1 MGAKKRNRRPS
12 PDHSSLKAGKQMRM
26 DNFLE
31 EREEEETGVEVD
43 LLMDLNA
50 SSQDAGQLLSNN
62 RYALLQGNS
71 PAQDN
76 EADQQPFSRSPR
88 IQLTTNQPLKK
99 VNYENIILKQT
110 SLISETLL
118 SLYAKIDEIN
128 IKVNRLKETVQSLA
142 WQLQT
147 MQPQRE
153 CSCPGLIEPTAASP
167 LKVTNPEKAN
177 APQSSTF
184 QSKNSRTLQTNQLA
198 FLIGRHRVNYG
209 RFKGGH
215 QKEDVLAEQP
225 EAFQVDYELDPP
237 VLFSINPD
245 DNRGLLGGFKSL
257 AEELMDATEQ
267 PMNQQPLNQHLV
279 LVSQP
284 APENPSPRSIGK
296 VKNGCVL
303 DKQIFEEIEM
313 IAPTAGEAILEVTSP
328 EDYRDSN
335 IK

>member
-1 MGAKKRNRRPS
+1 MNGEDGEVLTTAVDGTMTEQGTMTAPVVNAESK
-12 PDHSSLKAGKQMRM
+12 
-26 DNFLE
+26 
-31 EREEEETGVEVD
+31 GVESWVQTLDFWAAIPTSAD
-43 LLMDLNA
+43 LTWAVTPDPRLEKLA
-50 SSQDAGQLLSNN
+50 SNG
-62 RYALLQGNS
+62 
-71 PAQDN
+71 
-76 EADQQPFSRSPR
+76 
-88 IQLTTNQPLKK
+88 IQ
-99 VNYENIILKQT
+99 
-110 SLISETLL
+110 
-118 SLYAKIDEIN
+118 
-128 IKVNRLKETVQSLA
+128 
-142 WQLQT
+142 
-147 MQPQRE
+147 
-153 CSCPGLIEPTAASP
+153 
-167 LKVTNPEKAN
+167 
-177 APQSSTF
+177 
-184 QSKNSRTLQTNQLA
+184 
-198 FLIGRHRVNYG
+198 

-245 DNRGLLGGFKSL
+245 DNRGLLGVFKSL
-257 AEELMDATEQ
+257 AEELMDETEQ

>member
-1 MGAKKRNRRPS
+1 MWTNTQWVRDICHQEKKGS
-12 PDHSSLKAGKQMRM
+12 KSASFSLFYGSSSL
-26 DNFLE
+26 L
-31 EREEEETGVEVD
+31 T
-43 LLMDLNA
+43 
-50 SSQDAGQLLSNN
+50 
-62 RYALLQGNS
+62 
-71 PAQDN
+71 AQ
-76 EADQQPFSRSPR
+76 
-88 IQLTTNQPLKK
+88 
-99 VNYENIILKQT
+99 
-110 SLISETLL
+110 
-118 SLYAKIDEIN
+118 
-128 IKVNRLKETVQSLA
+128 
-142 WQLQT
+142 
-147 MQPQRE
+147 
-153 CSCPGLIEPTAASP
+153 
-167 LKVTNPEKAN
+167 
-177 APQSSTF
+177 
-184 QSKNSRTLQTNQLA
+184 
-198 FLIGRHRVNYG
+198 
-209 RFKGGH
+209 FKGGH

-313 IAPTAGEAILEVTSP
+313 IAPTAGEATLEVTSL
-328 EDYRDSN
+328 EGYRDSN

>member
-1 MGAKKRNRRPS
+1 MSKTQLQKLRVVFRLRSQENSWKQFQAVPLGNPEASLLRGA
-12 PDHSSLKAGKQMRM
+12 Q
-26 DNFLE
+26 
-31 EREEEETGVEVD
+31 T
-43 LLMDLNA
+43 
-50 SSQDAGQLLSNN
+50 SSQAVAPFRLHCW
-62 RYALLQGNS
+62 NS
-71 PAQDN
+71 W
-76 EADQQPFSRSPR
+76 FRSKP
-88 IQLTTNQPLKK
+88 
-99 VNYENIILKQT
+99 
-110 SLISETLL
+110 
-118 SLYAKIDEIN
+118 
-128 IKVNRLKETVQSLA
+128 
-142 WQLQT
+142 
-147 MQPQRE
+147 
-153 CSCPGLIEPTAASP
+153 
-167 LKVTNPEKAN
+167 
-177 APQSSTF
+177 
-184 QSKNSRTLQTNQLA
+184 
-198 FLIGRHRVNYG
+198 G

>member
-1 MGAKKRNRRPS
+1 MSWADRANSRI
-12 PDHSSLKAGKQMRM
+12 SLKGESCIDAWHPAT
-26 DNFLE
+26 N
-31 EREEEETGVEVD
+31 
-43 LLMDLNA
+43 
-50 SSQDAGQLLSNN
+50 SS
-62 RYALLQGNS
+62 
-71 PAQDN
+71 
-76 EADQQPFSRSPR
+76 
-88 IQLTTNQPLKK
+88 
-99 VNYENIILKQT
+99 
-110 SLISETLL
+110 
-118 SLYAKIDEIN
+118 
-128 IKVNRLKETVQSLA
+128 
-142 WQLQT
+142 
-147 MQPQRE
+147 MQ
-153 CSCPGLIEPTAASP
+153 ASP
-167 LKVTNPEKAN
+167 
-177 APQSSTF
+177 ST
-184 QSKNSRTLQTNQLA
+184 
-198 FLIGRHRVNYG
+198 

-245 DNRGLLGGFKSL
+245 DNRGLLGVFKSL

-313 IAPTAGEAILEVTSP
+313 IAPTAGKAILEFTSP

>member
-1 MGAKKRNRRPS
+1 MSCEDGFQIGGMPEPWATAIDQQQPS
-12 PDHSSLKAGKQMRM
+12 P
-26 DNFLE
+26 
-31 EREEEETGVEVD
+31 
-43 LLMDLNA
+43 
-50 SSQDAGQLLSNN
+50 
-62 RYALLQGNS
+62 
-71 PAQDN
+71 
-76 EADQQPFSRSPR
+76 
-88 IQLTTNQPLKK
+88 
-99 VNYENIILKQT
+99 T
-110 SLISETLL
+110 SL
-118 SLYAKIDEIN
+118 AKSH
-128 IKVNRLKETVQSLA
+128 Q
-142 WQLQT
+142 
-147 MQPQRE
+147 
-153 CSCPGLIEPTAASP
+153 
-167 LKVTNPEKAN
+167 
-177 APQSSTF
+177 
-184 QSKNSRTLQTNQLA
+184 
-198 FLIGRHRVNYG
+198 GRQHLD

-279 LVSQP
+279 LASQP